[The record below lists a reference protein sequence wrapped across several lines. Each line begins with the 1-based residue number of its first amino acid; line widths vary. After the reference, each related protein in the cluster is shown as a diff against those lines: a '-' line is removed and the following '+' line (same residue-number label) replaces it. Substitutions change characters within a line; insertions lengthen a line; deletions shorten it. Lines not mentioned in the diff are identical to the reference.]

1 MSRFSRLIEKKR
13 KEKENIFQK
22 LNFHIFQAFN
32 FGPCLAITLRS
43 SIRSISLSA
52 PNSTRP
58 LHRSHSLYG
67 LDPYLSSAQFR
78 SLRHGSSRAISSL
91 FLSLSTFR
99 VTLSKIPS
107 CLVFDN
113 SGKAN

>member
-1 MSRFSRLIEKKR
+1 MSRFSRLIEKK
-13 KEKENIFQK
+13 ENIFQK
-22 LNFHIFQAFN
+22 LNFHGFQAFN

-67 LDPYLSSAQFR
+67 SEPYHNSAQLSSIPIAPPWLLPR
-78 SLRHGSSRAISSL
+78 NLIALPLPLNLPGNSL
-91 FLSLSTFR
+91 
-99 VTLSKIPS
+99 
-107 CLVFDN
+107 
-113 SGKAN
+113 